1 MAHTTSDPPWLSLPA
16 EISGVLRPVVGDIVE
31 AIIEGIPR
39 DVPVYAMP
47 MEGRFGQG
55 VRQGVTVALNRFLDL
70 PGTRLDALSPDGK
83 WIYERLGR
91 GEVRSGRTLESLLA
105 AYRYGARVTFRAISR
120 LVDVSQMPPDV
131 LLALG
136 ESLFAYIDEISAA
149 SAQGYAQEQSERAGE
164 QQRLR
169 VELLEMLLR
178 GDSSEG
184 GPARLAAAVGW
195 ALPESVVVALVP
207 FPHVEG
213 LRAGL
218 GPDGLVAERG
228 TDVVVVFPSTSA
240 PRRRRELERALTGRR
255 AVVGPPRPWQ
265 QAGESLQLA
274 TSAGAHGIGRSLDP
288 DADGA
293 AGDDATVWVE
303 DHLAELVVRAEPLAT
318 DDLARRRLAPLD
330 GLRPLV
336 RARLTETLL
345 SWLRHQGQRA
355 PIAHDLFVHQQ
366 TVGYRVAQLKQI
378 FGDDL
383 DDPEVRFELEL
394 VLRAGHR

>member
-1 MAHTTSDPPWLSLPA
+1 VAQTTSDPPWLYLPA
-16 EISGVLRPVVGDIVE
+16 EISTALRPVVRDIVE

-55 VRQGVTVALNRFLDL
+55 VRQGVTVALHRFLDL
-70 PGTRLDALSPDGK
+70 PGTRLEALSPEGK
-83 WIYERLGR
+83 WVYESLGR
-91 GEVRSGRTLESLLA
+91 GEVRSGRSLESLLA

-169 VELLEMLLR
+169 AELLEMLLR
-178 GDSSEG
+178 GDSSDG

-195 ALPESVVVALVP
+195 TLPESVVVALVP
-207 FPHVEG
+207 SPHVEG

-218 GPDGLVAERG
+218 GPEGLVAERG
-228 TDVVVVFPSTSA
+228 TDVVVVFPATTI
-240 PRRRRELERALTGRR
+240 PRRRRELERALAGRR

-274 TSAGAHGIGRSLDP
+274 TSAEAHGIGHSLDRIA
-288 DADGA
+288 DAQ
-293 AGDDATVWVE
+293 AGATVWVE
-303 DHLAELVVRAEPLAT
+303 DHLAELIVRAEPLAT

-330 GLRPLV
+330 DLRPLV

-355 PIAHDLFVHQQ
+355 PIADELFVHQQ
-366 TVGYRVAQLKQI
+366 TVGYRVHQLKEI
-378 FGDDL
+378 FGEDL